1 MSIQVEIV
9 TPARIAYS
17 GSCDTAAAPGLLGE
31 FGVLEQHAQMLA
43 VTQAGVVTMSLGDE
57 ITKLVVGPGF
67 AEVGPER
74 LTLLVDHCEGVDGI
88 DKDQAKSD
96 LQAAY
101 TELSKHEAESEDGL
115 RARKEADLAQARLQ
129 S

>member
-9 TPARIAYS
+9 TPARIAHS
-17 GSCDTAAAPGLLGE
+17 GTCDTAAAPGLLGE

-43 VTQAGVVTMSLGDE
+43 VTQAGVVTLSSGDE
-57 ITKLVVGPGF
+57 TTKLVVGPGF
-67 AEVGPER
+67 AEVGPDR

-88 DKDQAKSD
+88 DKDQAKAD
-96 LQAAY
+96 LEAAY
-101 TELSKHEAESEDGL
+101 TELSKHGAGSEEGL